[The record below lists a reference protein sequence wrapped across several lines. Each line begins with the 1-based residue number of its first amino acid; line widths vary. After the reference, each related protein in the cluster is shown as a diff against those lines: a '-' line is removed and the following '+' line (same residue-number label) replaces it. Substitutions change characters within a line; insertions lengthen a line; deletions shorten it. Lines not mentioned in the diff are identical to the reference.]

1 MKAFRTIKNI
11 GRIDLATLEVMD
23 DSLSVAIE
31 LSMVSDSIKE
41 QINTAIKETNKQY
54 DEEMQI
60 PWGNAEAVI
69 DYMGLNITYEKGKT
83 DYYIAITFHSAENEL
98 LWDNA
103 NIAVDLQAEDA
114 AEFKK
119 LIVKAVI
126 DKFF

>member
-1 MKAFRTIKNI
+1 MKAFKTIKNI

-31 LSMVSDSIKE
+31 LSMVSDTIKE
-41 QINTAIKETNKQY
+41 QINTAIKEANKQY

-60 PWGNAEAVI
+60 SWNNAEAVI

-98 LWDNA
+98 LWDNT